1 MKKNQM
7 TICSLA
13 LAVLAQSVPAMAA
26 GGQPQAARVKVK
38 DRAAASLAVAEL
50 QAAPAEQAGSKQ
62 PDEAPVAAAATSAV
76 DAGHGQASAAE
87 PAADATAVAN
97 PTSAASAASA
107 CEPPFKT
114 EIAALFDRWNA
125 ALRSKD
131 PKKVVA
137 NYAPGSVLIPTL
149 SDRVRFTAT
158 EKEDYFV
165 HFLKRHP
172 EGRIDDRVIEV
183 DCNSAVDSGLYTFR
197 FGDGTQVR
205 ARYTF
210 TYKRLDGEWLISS
223 HHSSVMPEKPAQAA
237 APGVKAAAGMP
248 DAPKP
253 WVRFP

>member
-1 MKKNQM
+1 MKKYQ
-7 TICSLA
+7 TIMGGLM
-13 LAVLAQSVPAMAA
+13 LAVLVPAAPVLA
-26 GGQPQAARVKVK
+26 GAGQAPQATRVKVK
-38 DRAAASLAVAEL
+38 DRTAASRAVADA
-50 QAAPAEQAGSKQ
+50 QAVRLEPTEPASADVKSTAVP
-62 PDEAPVAAAATSAV
+62 PDPASDAAV
-76 DAGHGQASAAE
+76 GQASAG
-87 PAADATAVAN
+87 ATAEAVVPAGG
-97 PTSAASAASA
+97 

-125 ALRSKD
+125 SLRSKD
-131 PKKVVA
+131 AKKVVA

-165 HFLKRHP
+165 QFLKRHP

-183 DCNSAVDSGLYTFR
+183 DCDSAVDSGLYTFR

-210 TYKRLDGEWLISS
+210 TYKRIEGEWLISS
-223 HHSSVMPEKPAQAA
+223 HHSSAMPEKP
-237 APGVKAAAGMP
+237 VSAAGPAAKATASLP
-248 DAPKP
+248 DSPKP

>member
-26 GGQPQAARVKVK
+26 GGQAQTARVKVK
-38 DRAAASLAVAEL
+38 DRAAASQAVAAL
-50 QAAPAEQAGSKQ
+50 QAATVEQAASKQ
-62 PDEAPVAAAATSAV
+62 PDDALVAAAATSAV
-76 DAGHGQASAAE
+76 DVGHGQASAAE

-97 PTSAASAASA
+97 PAPAPAASV

-223 HHSSVMPEKPAQAA
+223 HHSSAMPEKPVQAA
-237 APGVKAAAGMP
+237 APAVKAAAGMP